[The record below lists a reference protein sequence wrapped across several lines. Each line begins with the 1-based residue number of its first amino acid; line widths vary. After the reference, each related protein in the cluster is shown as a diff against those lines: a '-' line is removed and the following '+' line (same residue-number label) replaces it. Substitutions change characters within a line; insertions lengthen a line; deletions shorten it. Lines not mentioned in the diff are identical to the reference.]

1 MIANMPNWEADYPAT
16 MEYHRALLQA
26 LQFGRP
32 KQNWVLKTPLYLIF
46 IDLLFATYP
55 DAWVIHTHRD
65 PLKTEPSSLSTLAT
79 VRWERCNQVELPEA
93 GGAGLGLM
101 MIALAQ
107 RRAAGELPDRIVD
120 SHFADLMADP
130 VAAVERL
137 YDQIKRPFLP
147 EHGDSIR
154 RYIQQKPKG
163 KFGTH
168 KYTPEEW
175 GFDSVSLR
183 EQMRP
188 YTDHYGIALET

>member
-1 MIANMPNWEADYPAT
+1 
-16 MEYHRALLQA
+16 
-26 LQFGRP
+26 
-32 KQNWVLKTPLYLIF
+32 
-46 IDLLFATYP
+46 
-55 DAWVIHTHRD
+55 
-65 PLKTEPSSLSTLAT
+65 
-79 VRWERCNQVELPEA
+79 
-93 GGAGLGLM
+93 M